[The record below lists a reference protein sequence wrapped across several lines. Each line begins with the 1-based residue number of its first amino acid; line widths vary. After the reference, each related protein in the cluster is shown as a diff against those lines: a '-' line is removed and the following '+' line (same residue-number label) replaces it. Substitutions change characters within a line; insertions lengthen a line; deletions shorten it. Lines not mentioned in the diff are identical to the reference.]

1 MHPELIF
8 KGVLMDQELISL
20 INVIFLY
27 GLKSVFFF
35 FYHLFALKDIFG
47 YKGQYQVSFTGF

>member
-1 MHPELIF
+1 MY
-8 KGVLMDQELISL
+8 QELVCL

-27 GLKSVFFF
+27 GLKSVFLF

-47 YKGQYQVSFTGF
+47 YKGQYQVCFTSFQFF